1 MDAQTEPRTS
11 TPGSAP
17 GLEKLAAW
25 INKEYVEI
33 ESANSAAK
41 EMRRNIVERAIVLGQ
56 KLNEAKDKVGHGS
69 WLSWLALN
77 CRDVAER
84 TAQQYMELAKNEA
97 KFRKEMKSASNADL
111 TLAQAFRLIKEPG
124 GSNKRT
130 PRDRFENAWIKLDL
144 PDQEAFVE
152 TKYNELAK
160 LMKEVERKAKEKAA

>member
-1 MDAQTEPRTS
+1 MDAQTE
-11 TPGSAP
+11 P

-41 EMRRNIVERAIVLGQ
+41 EMRRTIVDRAIVLGHR
-56 KLNEAKDKVGHGS
+56 LTEAKDKVGHGN
-69 WLSWLALN
+69 WLTWLALH

-84 TAQQYMELAKNEA
+84 TAQQYMELAKNEV
-97 KFRKEMKSASNADL
+97 KLRREMKSASNADL
-111 TLAQAFRLIKEPG
+111 NLAQAFRLIKEPG
-124 GSNKRT
+124 GSNNNKKKT
-130 PRDRFENAWIKLDL
+130 PRDRFENAWIRLEL

-160 LMKEVERKAKEKAA
+160 LMKEVDRKAKEKAA